1 MIVRYKFREYEFES
15 THVSCKDFSF
25 LRQAAKQAHSSNHHR
40 FRLGAIVVRSGR
52 VLSQGIN
59 ISKKGPATPPYRE
72 SIHAEV
78 VAIRNAKITDGAT
91 LYVAR
96 LSSHGNMA
104 IAKPCEYCVEHMLE
118 NNIQRVVFSVSNSCA
133 ESYYLNTINWLGL
146 KDKTSF

>member
-25 LRQAAKQAHSSNHHR
+25 LRQAAKQAFYSNHHR
-40 FRLGAIVVRSGR
+40 FRLGAIVVKSGR
-52 VLSQGIN
+52 VLSQGTN

-78 VAIRNAKITDGAT
+78 VAIRNAKITDGGT

-96 LSSHGNMA
+96 LSSLDHMA
-104 IAKPCEYCVEHMLE
+104 VAKPCEYCVEHMLE
-118 NNIQRVVFSVSNSCA
+118 NGIQRVVFSVSNNHA
-133 ESYYLNTINWLGL
+133 ESYYLDTISWLGFRE
-146 KDKTSF
+146 KVS

>member
-25 LRQAAKQAHSSNHHR
+25 LRQAAKQAFYSNHHR
-40 FRLGAIVVRSGR
+40 FRLGAIVVKSGR
-52 VLSQGIN
+52 VLSQGTN

-78 VAIRNAKITDGAT
+78 VAIRNAKITEGGT

-96 LSSHGNMA
+96 LSSLDHMA
-104 IAKPCEYCVEHMLE
+104 VAKPCEYCVEHMLE
-118 NNIQRVVFSVSNSCA
+118 NGIQRVVFSVSNNHA
-133 ESYYLNTINWLGL
+133 ESYYLDTISWLGFRE
-146 KDKTSF
+146 KVS